1 MHEFIG
7 RERAVSE
14 GPVGWPNGPLPCG
27 PSVMT
32 HAHGPQLQT
41 ALTAANV
48 NQAAPGAS
56 KVHLDELRLAVH
68 ESEVSVVRDE
78 RVELLAATGANV
90 R

>member
-7 RERAVSE
+7 RERAVSQ

-32 HAHGPQLQT
+32 HAYGPQLQT
-41 ALTAANV
+41 TPAAV
-48 NQAAPGAS
+48 NANHSPPS
-56 KVHLDELRLAVH
+56 VTKVHLDELRLAVH